1 MNRSFIYF
9 AVSLYIPAFFITL
22 GFGLVSPVLPLY
34 AQTFGVPYAMVALI
48 TTANALGRIICDIP
62 LGALC
67 DKLGRRNLAILG
79 PLIVTVSAI
88 LCGLA
93 QSFYELLFY
102 RAITGIGM
110 AMWMIARQAIV
121 ADSVDPSIRG
131 RVMSTFM
138 GINMV
143 GMGTGPA
150 VGGIIAEFWD
160 YRAPFFFY
168 AASTF
173 VSLVACLILVR
184 EPATPLNQSKKNNP
198 TLRVNLRQFINF
210 LTFPILMTALA
221 NFMVHLRFATRTVLI
236 PLFGNDVLY
245 LSPGE
250 IGLVLSASTFANL
263 LMVVPGGFIV
273 DRFGRKAGFVPSLIL
288 TGITFAVFPLSSD
301 FMSAAFFSAIIGISQ
316 GIGAGATLTMAADLS
331 PEGYRGLFLGFWN
344 TIGDI
349 GNAVGPV
356 LLGLVGDY
364 YGLTV
369 SFYFIA
375 ALMFVN
381 AGITH
386 FFVKETLT
394 KRAREWPTNTE
405 NNYSSVSKE

>member
-1 MNRSFIYF
+1 MHKTMNRGFIYF

-93 QSFYELLFY
+93 QGFYELLFY
-102 RAITGIGM
+102 RALTGIGM

-150 VGGIIAEFWD
+150 VGGIVAEFWG

-173 VSLVACLILVR
+173 ISLVACLILVR
-184 EPATPLNQSKKNNP
+184 EPATTLTQSEKRS
-198 TLRVNLRQFINF
+198 TFRVNLRQFISF

-221 NFMVHLRFATRTVLI
+221 NLMVHLRFATRTVLI
-236 PLFGNDVLY
+236 PLFGNNVLN
-245 LSPGE
+245 LTFGE
-250 IGLVLSASTFANL
+250 IGVVLSASTFANL

-301 FMSAAFFSAIIGISQ
+301 FISAAFFSALIGISQ

-394 KRAREWPTNTE
+394 KRARE
-405 NNYSSVSKE
+405 